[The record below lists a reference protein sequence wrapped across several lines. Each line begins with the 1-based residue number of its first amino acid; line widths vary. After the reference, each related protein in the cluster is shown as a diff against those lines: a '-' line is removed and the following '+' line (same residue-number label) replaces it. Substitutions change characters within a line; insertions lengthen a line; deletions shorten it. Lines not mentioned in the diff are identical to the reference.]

1 VLFKILDLVG
11 NWILASVFNLVSLD
25 KLNMI
30 LINFIDRNQEIKLFP
45 SDDVLF

>member
-1 VLFKILDLVG
+1 VG